1 MQRLH
6 SYWLL
11 KRHSRN
17 GVPLVRRLH
26 SNFQSQKN
34 PEQVRTVNSRAADAL
49 KQLLLFVMLLTVL
62 LYMHFKFSL
71 VFFFFNP
78 MFCSLRWMRRSLL
91 QGKRYDIGRSCVMTW
106 RKPDYWWS

>member
-49 KQLLLFVMLLTVL
+49 KQLLFVMLLTVL

-71 VFFFFNP
+71 FFFF
-78 MFCSLRWMRRSLL
+78 F
-91 QGKRYDIGRSCVMTW
+91 
-106 RKPDYWWS
+106 

>member
-17 GVPLVRRLH
+17 GVPLVRQLH

-34 PEQVRTVNSRAADAL
+34 PEQVRTVNGRTTDAL
-49 KQLLLFVMLLTVL
+49 KQLLFVM
-62 LYMHFKFSL
+62 FL
-71 VFFFFNP
+71 V
-78 MFCSLRWMRRSLL
+78 
-91 QGKRYDIGRSCVMTW
+91 G
-106 RKPDYWWS
+106 

>member
-26 SNFQSQKN
+26 ANFQSQKTL
-34 PEQVRTVNSRAADAL
+34 EQVGTADSRTTDAL
-49 KQLLLFVMLLTVL
+49 KQLLLFVMLLIVFIVVHVF
-62 LYMHFKFSL
+62 YISIH
-71 VFFFFNP
+71 FFFIPSFAA
-78 MFCSLRWMRRSLL
+78 
-91 QGKRYDIGRSCVMTW
+91 
-106 RKPDYWWS
+106 

>member
-17 GVPLVRRLH
+17 GVPLVRWLH

-34 PEQVRTVNSRAADAL
+34 PEQVRGRQHSHYCHAEAAVVVVWNVNNS
-49 KQLLLFVMLLTVL
+49 FVVQV
-62 LYMHFKFSL
+62 FSNL
-71 VFFFFNP
+71 
-78 MFCSLRWMRRSLL
+78 
-91 QGKRYDIGRSCVMTW
+91 
-106 RKPDYWWS
+106 

>member
-26 SNFQSQKN
+26 ANFQSQKTL
-34 PEQVRTVNSRAADAL
+34 EQVGTADSHTTDAL
-49 KQLLLFVMLLTVL
+49 KQLLLFVMLLIVFIVIHVF
-62 LYMHFKFSL
+62 YISIHF
-71 VFFFFNP
+71 
-78 MFCSLRWMRRSLL
+78 FCIPSFAA
-91 QGKRYDIGRSCVMTW
+91 
-106 RKPDYWWS
+106 